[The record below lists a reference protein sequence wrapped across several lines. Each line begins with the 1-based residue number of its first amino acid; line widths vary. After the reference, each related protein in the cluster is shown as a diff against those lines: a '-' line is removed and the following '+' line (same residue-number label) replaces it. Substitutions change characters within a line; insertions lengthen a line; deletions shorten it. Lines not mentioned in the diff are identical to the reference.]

1 MFGVM
6 MKKWGIL
13 WNKDKDAALCPSY
26 WPSPSG
32 SSLSS
37 PQLFGIFRLFS
48 DNLEPFWGSPTFS
61 GPLCQRSFSSS
72 ATFRIP
78 FLLLLP
84 KKWSQIPVPSIQGTS
99 SPSSS
104 SSVYL
109 PSHFTMYPSP
119 LTLSQSVAYQLSS
132 TSSNRGIWFIYLLN
146 KHLLNACYI
155 SFIQSAFI
163 KQMIYLRACN

>member
-1 MFGVM
+1 MSWW
-6 MKKWGIL
+6 KRGIL
-13 WNKDKDAALCPSY
+13 WNKDKDSAFCPSY

-48 DNLEPFWGSPTFS
+48 DNLEPFWGSHTFS
-61 GPLCQRSFSSS
+61 APLCQRSFSSS
-72 ATFRIP
+72 ATFRIS

-84 KKWSQIPVPSIQGTS
+84 IKWSQIPVPSMQGTS

-104 SSVYL
+104 SSVCV

-119 LTLSQSVAYQLSS
+119 LPSSQSMAYQLSS
-132 TSSNRGIWFIYLLN
+132 PSSNRGIWFICLLS
-146 KHLLNACYI
+146 KHLLNACYV
-155 SFIQSAFI
+155 SFLQSTFI
-163 KQMIYLRACN
+163 KQMMYLRACN